1 MPLSR
6 EFKHTIRERAERD
19 PAFRLAMLQ
28 DALSALDTG
37 EAFDAKILLR
47 DFINATI
54 GFQALGEAV
63 GRHPK
68 TLMRM
73 FSPKGNPGLDALA
86 DVLKELA
93 TREGYIIK
101 VEQPAVRRRSP
112 SRVAPRVRRVKA
124 A

>member
-47 DFINATI
+47 DFINATV
-54 GFQALGEAV
+54 GFTALGDAT

-68 TLMRM
+68 T
-73 FSPKGNPGLDALA
+73 PDAH
-86 DVLKELA
+86 VQP
-93 TREGYIIK
+93 EG
-101 VEQPAVRRRSP
+101 QS
-112 SRVAPRVRRVKA
+112 
-124 A
+124 

>member
-6 EFKHTIRERAERD
+6 EFKHTIRERAARD
-19 PAFRLAMLQ
+19 PAFRLAMLE
-28 DALSALDTG
+28 DALSALDVG
-37 EAFDAKILLR
+37 EATDAKILLR
-47 DFINATI
+47 DFINATV
-54 GFQALGEAV
+54 GFPALGEAV

-73 FSPKGNPGLDALA
+73 FSPKGNPTLDALA

-93 TREGYIIK
+93 GREGYVVR
-101 VEQPAVRRRSP
+101 VEKAAPRRRAQA
-112 SRVAPRVRRVKA
+112 RAARARKAKA

>member
-6 EFKHTIRERAERD
+6 EFNQTIRERAERD

-28 DALSALDTG
+28 DALSALDVG

-47 DFINATI
+47 DFINATV
-54 GFQALGEAV
+54 GFPALGEAT

-68 TLMRM
+68 SLMRM
-73 FSPKGNPGLDALA
+73 FSPKGNPNLDTLA

-93 TREGYIIK
+93 RREGYVVR
-101 VEQPAVRRRSP
+101 VEQPA
-112 SRVAPRVRRVKA
+112 APRRASARTPRARKSKA
-124 A
+124 AA